1 MTRYFEYGDEKV
13 AYLKRHDRKLGEA
26 IDAVGHIYRE
36 MDEGGLFS
44 GIVHHIIGQQ
54 VSNAAQATIW
64 ARLQGMP
71 GDVTPEA
78 IASATAEELQSCST
92 TFKKVDYIRGIADK
106 ILSGAF
112 DIEAVEHMSD
122 EEAIEAL
129 SSLPGVGRWTAEML
143 LLFNLGRPDILSFGD
158 LAIQRGMRMA
168 YHHRTI
174 TREMF
179 ECYRNLTEAR
189 QASISG
195 PYPAW
200 MCRATTE
207 TMHRR
212 KKRRGSLPQTSIL
225 RGKGNISLRRLSNSR
240 RNVSRISAHAGEAG
254 APANAPDAL
263 PPDLPCAFHP
273 CAARERLRAQA
284 KAGTQRDPEARGP

>member
-1 MTRYFEYGDEKV
+1 MTRYFEYGDEEV

-54 VSNAAQATIW
+54 VSSAAQATIW

-179 ECYRNLTEAR
+179 ERYRKRYSPYGST
-189 QASISG
+189 ASLYLWAISRMDVPG
-195 PYPAW
+195 YYRDYAPKKK
-200 MCRATTE
+200 TK
-207 TMHRR
+207 R
-212 KKRRGSLPQTSIL
+212 KP
-225 RGKGNISLRRLSNSR
+225 
-240 RNVSRISAHAGEAG
+240 
-254 APANAPDAL
+254 APDK
-263 PPDLPCAFHP
+263 HP
-273 CAARERLRAQA
+273 A
-284 KAGTQRDPEARGP
+284 K